1 MRDDVIKQMI
11 GMRSKFQN
19 YKSFAS
25 ATIDQLFSKDQLK
38 NALVLRANNFN
49 SSYLR
54 NDGNNKFTLIPLPAQ
69 AEISAITGMTVEDY
83 DGDGNLDVIL
93 NGNDYGT
100 EVSVGRYDA
109 LNGLFLK
116 GDGKGGFSPLS
127 IAESGI
133 YIPGNG
139 KALVG
144 LRGKNNNYLLA
155 AGQNRGPLKVF
166 TLKRKLHF
174 VPLHPDDVTGVLTYR
189 NGLSRKVEFYYG
201 SSFLSQSG
209 RFLKTDESMKSVTI
223 LNYAGV
229 MSKIDLDNKNNP

>member
-1 MRDDVIKQMI
+1 MI

-38 NALVLRANNFN
+38 NSLVLRANNFN

-54 NDGNNKFTLIPLPAQ
+54 NDGDNKFTLIPLPAQ
-69 AEISAITGMTVEDY
+69 AQISTITGMTVEDY

-93 NGNDYGT
+93 SGNDWGT

-116 GDGKGGFSPLS
+116 GDGKGVFFPLPIS
-127 IAESGI
+127 ESGI

-144 LRGKNNNYLLA
+144 IMGKNGNYLLA

-166 TLKRKLHF
+166 GLKRKQHF
-174 VPLHPDDVTGVLTYR
+174 IPLLPDDGNAVLTYR
-189 NGLSRKVEFYYG
+189 NGISRKTEFYYG

-209 RFLKTDESMKSVTI
+209 RFLTTDENMKSVI
-223 LNYAGV
+223 ISNNAGV
-229 MSKIDLDNKNNP
+229 KREIDLDGKNNP